1 MDKKPRDNR
10 IPIMMSDQELSS
22 IDDWRFANR
31 VATRADAVRRL
42 FQVGLAFVGALP
54 YVEENLYGLV
64 LSADAVLKTSDAWE
78 TDRTE
83 IDGDVLWVNL
93 VEVMTRALQTFRA
106 VADVGEK
113 REAWLASED
122 FERTAEIVNR
132 LQQRIRERKELIK

>member
-42 FQVGLAFVGALP
+42 VQVGLAFDGALP
-54 YVEENLYGLV
+54 EVEENLEGLA
-64 LSADAVLKTSDAWE
+64 LSADAVLKTYDAWE